1 MAAAS
6 LYGIVF
12 SATITDNDLVSV
24 MFYGFH
30 SAGSNFPGTYRPD
43 KPFTHFSPPLGA
55 VAAVYRDQEHLYARI
70 ARTNS
75 V

>member
-12 SATITDNDLVSV
+12 FAGVADNDLVSV
-24 MFYGFH
+24 KLHSFH
-30 SAGSNFPGTYRPD
+30 STGSNFIGTYRPD
-43 KPFTHFSPPLGA
+43 KPFTHCSPPLGA
-55 VAAVYRDQEHLYARI
+55 VAVVYPDQEHLYARI